1 MTRAERSTAMPKE
14 GDTQLLNCPS
24 KKCKGEFRTHILL
37 KGGIFDPK
45 PYYWKCT
52 ACGHV
57 IGTYIEKDK

>member
-1 MTRAERSTAMPKE
+1 MPKE